1 MRSATLSALCRLSA
15 WPGDS
20 SQKETGA
27 EKHGST
33 EQGQRRFPG
42 KGTFELVLKFELK
55 VMM

>member
-42 KGTFELVLKFELK
+42 KGTFELVLKFEVK